1 MAFEGI
7 SWIYLAFFLII
18 PLSRIIPRVIQKWKG
33 KKEKESI
40 NISQQTYQPTNELID
55 ELPQKAS
62 RVDIPKDMK
71 PPSLEMLVLGELNRG
86 TKNFDMIQKNLGMD
100 SKTLDKT
107 LQNLEEQGMMEVQNK
122 QGLFGPKIELILTDK
137 GFKRFYSKD
146 DIV

>member
-18 PLSRIIPRVIQKWKG
+18 PLSRIIPKVIQKWKG

-40 NISQQTYQPTNELID
+40 NLSQQTYQSTNELID
-55 ELPQKAS
+55 ELSQKAS

-71 PPSLEMLVLGELNRG
+71 PPSLQMLVLGELNRG
-86 TKNFDMIQKNLGMD
+86 TKNFDAIQKNLGID

-122 QGLFGPKIELILTDK
+122 QGLLGPKIELTLTDK

>member
-18 PLSRIIPRVIQKWKG
+18 PLSRIIPKVIQKWKG

-40 NISQQTYQPTNELID
+40 NLPEQTYQSTNELID

-71 PPSLEMLVLGELNRG
+71 PPSLQMLVLGELNRG
-86 TKNFDMIQKNLGMD
+86 TKNFDAIQKNLGID